1 MRTVCWILFS
11 GDRDGTICVGMDGMR
26 IDSGDEISW
35 IRVSLNKLFP
45 VSIFTETDDVA
56 MMSSVSLTLAVKN
69 ESSPDIPLSY
79 ILPSLTGV
87 KQ

>member
-1 MRTVCWILFS
+1 M
-11 GDRDGTICVGMDGMR
+11 
-26 IDSGDEISW
+26 
-35 IRVSLNKLFP
+35 
-45 VSIFTETDDVA
+45 SIFNETDDVA

-79 ILPSLTGV
+79 ILPSPTGL

>member
-1 MRTVCWILFS
+1 M
-11 GDRDGTICVGMDGMR
+11 
-26 IDSGDEISW
+26 
-35 IRVSLNKLFP
+35 
-45 VSIFTETDDVA
+45 SIFNETDDVA

-69 ESSPDIPLSY
+69 VSLPDILFSY